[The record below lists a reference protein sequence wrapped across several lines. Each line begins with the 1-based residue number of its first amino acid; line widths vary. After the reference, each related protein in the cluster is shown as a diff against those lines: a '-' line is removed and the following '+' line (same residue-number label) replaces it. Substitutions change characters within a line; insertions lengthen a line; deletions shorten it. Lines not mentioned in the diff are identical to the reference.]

1 MNKDDENK
9 AVQQP
14 AAAEESSQ
22 QPAAEQDSG
31 LPKTQEELDAL
42 IENGWRGSEK
52 SWQKLRWEHR
62 HPALRR
68 RKAVRHSLRH
78 RARSQAWTLRL
89 WRKRTAN
96 C

>member
-42 IENGWRGSEK
+42 IGEIETFVQERQAQKEAAKKVSCEK
-52 SWQKLRWEHR
+52 TEGKE
-62 HPALRR
+62 AE
-68 RKAVRHSLRH
+68 
-78 RARSQAWTLRL
+78 QA
-89 WRKRTAN
+89 
-96 C
+96 

>member
-42 IENGWRGSEK
+42 IEQFPQSLTGTEGA
-52 SWQKLRWEHR
+52 
-62 HPALRR
+62 P
-68 RKAVRHSLRH
+68 VRQRPCVSLEMSCCRF
-78 RARSQAWTLRL
+78 
-89 WRKRTAN
+89 
-96 C
+96 

>member
-31 LPKTQEELDAL
+31 LPKTQEELD
-42 IENGWRGSEK
+42 GYDR
-52 SWQKLRWEHR
+52 
-62 HPALRR
+62 RR
-68 RKAVRHSLRH
+68 RKRR
-78 RARSQAWTLRL
+78 RGQACPAYGHGDFVSERMI
-89 WRKRTAN
+89 
-96 C
+96 

>member
-9 AVQQP
+9 AVQQPAAAEESSQQP

-42 IENGWRGSEK
+42 IEKRLARERK
-52 SWQKLRWEHR
+52 KL
-62 HPALRR
+62 A
-68 RKAVRHSLRH
+68 KASLG
-78 RARSQAWTLRL
+78 T
-89 WRKRTAN
+89 
-96 C
+96 